1 MNAQLSARLLDENP
15 NYEVATARHMTDQ
28 WFALMNCPLP
38 TLTVT
43 NKEDL
48 VDAVKTNLAH
58 LQTIL
63 GSFSQR
69 TLLLELCKQKV
80 ARQPQKLSEIF
91 FGFETFDFK
100 ITNEQE
106 RESFSSLLTQI
117 AIENSLGTNEER
129 TSLAHHFGLYSEAR
143 FQLIKTT
150 A

>member
-69 TLLLELCKQKV
+69 TLLLELWV
-80 ARQPQKLSEIF
+80 RL
-91 FGFETFDFK
+91 
-100 ITNEQE
+100 N
-106 RESFSSLLTQI
+106 
-117 AIENSLGTNEER
+117 N
-129 TSLAHHFGLYSEAR
+129 
-143 FQLIKTT
+143 
-150 A
+150 